1 MSKLQGASGT
11 NAGYFDP
18 TVGQVIGAAMAAASG
33 TDHSFQITPTY
44 SQSGTGGSTDILV
57 NRTETSLG
65 SGVHLFIDCQVAGVS
80 SFSVDHIGACKAH
93 QLTVNFGG
101 GGVINLGSNNSQIND
116 SSGTLS
122 INGGSGTTQFG
133 FGTILNMFDA
143 SGTRIYRL
151 NPASVVASSGTT
163 AIVAL
168 TPTYNQTGTAGSID
182 HLINRVETA
191 LGSGTH
197 YFANYQVAGVS
208 KYSVDHLGTALLAGS
223 IGVNGSAAPP
233 KPTVT
238 GSKGANAALASLLTA
253 LASYG
258 LITDSST

>member
-33 TDHSFQITPTY
+33 TDHSLQITPTY

-116 SSGTLS
+116 SGGTLT
-122 INGGSGTTQFG
+122 IQPGNGTFQYG
-133 FGTILNMFDA
+133 FGIVLTMFDSA
-143 SGTRIYRL
+143 GNRSYRINHAGL
-151 NPASVVASSGTT
+151 VAATSVT
-163 AIVAL
+163 ALVAL
-168 TPTYNQTGTAGSID
+168 SPTYNQTSTAGSTD
-182 HLINRVETA
+182 LSINRTETA
-191 LGSGTH
+191 LGSGVH
-197 YFANYQVAGVS
+197 LFANFQVAGVS

-223 IGVNGSAAPP
+223 IGVNGSSAPA

-238 GSKGANAALASLLTA
+238 GSKSANAALASLLTA